1 MSKGASEP
9 QPRRAAKIATVTI
22 IRSVITTP
30 GMMPAMNS
38 APIETF
44 AIMP

>member
-22 IRSVITTP
+22 ISSVITTP
-30 GMMPAMNS
+30 GMMPAMKS
-38 APIETF
+38 APIETL